1 MQTTLD
7 KRSFISARA
16 PKVVWAGLLSSMF
29 FASQSR
35 CFFLCF
41 GKQVRNFIIYLGP
54 LGESVI
60 LANEPVSFTNNL
72 TEWLA
77 RTGIGNWS
85 ICWRA
90 TRDGWAASKFHS
102 NCDGRKPTLTIV
114 QVVKNTKTYVFGG
127 YATEVWDDPDPQD
140 GTGKFSNSYNC
151 EVINTSQS
159 ILHAPLH

>member
-1 MQTTLD
+1 L
-7 KRSFISARA
+7 SGRA
-16 PKVVWAGLLSSMF
+16 CCR
-29 FASQSR
+29 Q
-35 CFFLCF
+35 CFSPANQDAFSCVLEN
-41 GKQVRNFIIYLGP
+41 RNFIIYLGP

-102 NCDGRKPTLTIV
+102 NCDGIKPTLTIV
-114 QVVKNTKTYVFGG
+114 QVAATFVFGG
-127 YATEVWDDPDPQD
+127 YATESWNATSKYSV
-140 GTGKFSNSYNC
+140 NSRIISFF
-151 EVINTSQS
+151 VFLLIV
-159 ILHAPLH
+159 